1 MDPVDGAIYRHRRA
15 CYGFGAVVKQVGQ
28 RWERPSPCPEWD
40 ARGVLEHV
48 IGFHEVLLLRPL
60 GIKANRPKD
69 DAPGRWEATQLVIFT
84 ALDANWSHPV
94 HLSDDSTL
102 DVNHLLPM
110 LTTDVLVHTWDLARA
125 VGVAVA
131 LDPELCETA
140 LSSALKNEAGLR
152 SSGMFGPPVDV
163 SADADTQSRLLAFL
177 GRDPQ
182 WQEA

>member
-1 MDPVDGAIYRHRRA
+1 M
-15 CYGFGAVVKQVGQ
+15 
-28 RWERPSPCPEWD
+28 
-40 ARGVLEHV
+40 
-48 IGFHEVLLLRPL
+48 
-60 GIKANRPKD
+60 
-69 DAPGRWEATQLVIFT
+69 IFT

-94 HLSDDSTL
+94 HLSDDSTF

-152 SSGMFGPPVDV
+152 SSGMFGPPIDV
-163 SADADTQSRLLAFL
+163 SADTHTQSRLLAFL